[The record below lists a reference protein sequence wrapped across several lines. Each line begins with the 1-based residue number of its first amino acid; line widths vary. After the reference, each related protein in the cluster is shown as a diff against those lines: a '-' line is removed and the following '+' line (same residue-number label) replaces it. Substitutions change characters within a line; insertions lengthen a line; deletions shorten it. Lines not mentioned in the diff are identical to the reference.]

1 MAIISRS
8 LKILLKCAQFLIFF
22 LCFLI
27 HSYAKCFSSKISL
40 ANTEIYLSI
49 LAWYLLFKQN
59 LLKNVHVV
67 QFIVSFSV
75 YYFLLITLFHITMST
90 QTWLKILCHDIKPA
104 YLLIPQFSLITKP
117 SFENIWVLQ
126 FTTMLFF
133 YFLH

>member
-1 MAIISRS
+1 METLAIISRS

-27 HSYAKCFSSKISL
+27 DNYVKCFSSKISL

-49 LAWYLLFKQN
+49 LAWHLLFKQN

-67 QFIVSFSV
+67 EFIVSFSV

-90 QTWLKILCHDIKPA
+90 QT
-104 YLLIPQFSLITKP
+104 
-117 SFENIWVLQ
+117 
-126 FTTMLFF
+126 
-133 YFLH
+133 